1 MIVCPDK
8 IRENLYGDESIQG
21 DGKKVFEIAYAEMYA
36 ALKNGINVIFDATN
50 INKRNRKNVLKK
62 IKDIKC
68 RKWLYYIPVS
78 VEEAVKRQ
86 EGRERK
92 VPLEVVQRMY
102 GSLQEP
108 TISLISGD
116 VRYETAGSLLGG
128 KRIWL
133 LAKLPQY
140 EILGDAVDPFIVFT
154 NSHDGTGAI
163 KVACTPTRVCCNNT
177 LNLALKDAKRTW
189 STRHMGDM
197 QSKLDEAKRALEL
210 ADEYI
215 VTLGK
220 EAEMLANV
228 TVNFDMINT
237 ALDKCFPVSEND
249 TDRKKNRIEGIKN
262 TFIQC
267 YGADDITKF
276 SGTAW
281 GAVNAMADMVSHP
294 NAGRKTA
301 SFQENNWGKII
312 DGRTVLDDFTSNLLA
327 SAGVNA

>member
-1 MIVCPDK
+1 MPACVESLAYVSNEENGRFVPWHGLGTPVAEAMTSAEAIELAGLDWEVNQEDVLTEKGVK
-8 IRENLYGDESIQG
+8 IPGYYANVRSS
-21 DGKKVFEIAYAEMYA
+21 DGKVLGIVGNRYKIVQNKEAFE
-36 ALKNGINVIFDATN
+36 FTD
-50 INKRNRKNVLKK
+50 
-62 IKDIKC
+62 
-68 RKWLYYIPVS
+68 
-78 VEEAVKRQ
+78 
-86 EGRERK
+86 
-92 VPLEVVQRMY
+92 
-102 GSLQEP
+102 
-108 TISLISGD
+108 SLINGE
-116 VRYETAGSLLGG
+116 VKYETAGSLCGG
-128 KRIWL
+128 RRIFL

-163 KVACTPTRVCCNNT
+163 KVACTPTRVVCSNT
-177 LNLALKDAKRTW
+177 LNLALKDAKRSW

-215 VTLGK
+215 VCLGK

-228 TVNFDMINT
+228 TINFDMINA
-237 ALDKCFPVSEND
+237 ALDKCFPVAEND

-267 YGADDITKF
+267 YDMEDIEKF
-276 SGTAW
+276 KGTAW

-294 NAGRKTA
+294 NPGRRTA

-312 DGRTVLDDFTSNLLA
+312 DGQTVLDDFTTNLLTT
-327 SAGVNA
+327 AGVKVA

>member
-1 MIVCPDK
+1 MSACVESMFSV
-8 IRENLYGDESIQG
+8 REVPWHGLGTI
-21 DGKKVFEIAYAEMYA
+21 
-36 ALKNGINVIFDATN
+36 
-50 INKRNRKNVLKK
+50 
-62 IKDIKC
+62 
-68 RKWLYYIPVS
+68 
-78 VEEAVKRQ
+78 VEEAPTSADAIRLAGLDWEVNQ
-86 EGRERK
+86 EEVRTESGSKIPGYYANVRSSDGK
-92 VPLEVVQRMY
+92 VLGIVGNRYKIVQN
-102 GSLQEP
+102 SEAFEF
-108 TISLISGD
+108 TDSLINGE
-116 VRYETAGSLLGG
+116 VKYETAGSLLGG
-128 KRIWL
+128 KRVWL

-163 KVACTPTRVCCNNT
+163 KVACTPVRVVCANT
-177 LNLALKDAKRTW
+177 LNLALKDAKRSW

-220 EAEMLANV
+220 EAEMLSNV
-228 TVNFDMINT
+228 TVNFDMINA

-249 TDRKKNRIEGIKN
+249 TDRKKNLIEVIKN
-262 TFIQC
+262 TFIQF
-267 YGADDITKF
+267 YGADDISKF

-294 NAGRKTA
+294 NPGRKTA

-312 DGRTVLDDFTSNLLA
+312 DGQTVLDDFTANLLA
-327 SAGVNA
+327 TAGVNKD